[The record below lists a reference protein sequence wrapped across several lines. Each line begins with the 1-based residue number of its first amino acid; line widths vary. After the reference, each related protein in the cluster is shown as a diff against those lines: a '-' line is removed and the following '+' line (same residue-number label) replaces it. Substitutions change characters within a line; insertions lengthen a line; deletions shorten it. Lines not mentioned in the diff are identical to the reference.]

1 MDLTKMLFQLRSER
15 EQIEQAI
22 LVLENLA
29 KSGGKR
35 RGRPP
40 KWMTEAR
47 RADAGLE
54 APKRRGAKSKVS
66 ALG

>member
-22 LVLENLA
+22 LVLESLA
-29 KSGGKR
+29 KGGGKR

-47 RADAGLE
+47 RDAEPE
-54 APKRRGAKSKVS
+54 APKRRAAKSKAP

>member
-40 KWMTEAR
+40 KWMAEAR
-47 RADAGLE
+47 RADVAVE
-54 APKRRGAKSKVS
+54 PPKRRTAKSKVS